1 LPDAADGKSP
11 VPEHP
16 FLRRASIDF
25 ARIAPFPLLTSLKGL
40 NRMLRSSLAL
50 LALSS
55 LAVLSTLN
63 RAHAAAPIPN
73 PPGVTARS
81 YILTDYQSGRVLAQE
96 HADDRMEPASLTKL
110 MTSYVVFT
118 ALKENRLKLTDLVTI
133 SEHAWRAEGSRTFVQ
148 VGTQIPVDILIKGM
162 IIQSGNDATIALAE
176 RVGGTEPAF
185 AEMMN
190 EYAKRLGMKGT
201 HFENSDGLPSPN
213 HYTTAH
219 DMDILA
225 KAIIHDF
232 PEDYPLFSMHEFLWN
247 NIKQQNRNGLLE
259 RDPTVDGLKTGHTD
273 SAGFCLVTSAKR
285 DNMRLISVV
294 MGSPSVK
301 AREDASAAL
310 LNYGYTFFETT
321 KLKSA
326 RETVL
331 KPRVFKADSDYAAI
345 GVPNDIIVTIG
356 RGQAASLTTT
366 AKLNKEPLIAPLAAG
381 QAVGELTVTDASG
394 QVVAQSP
401 LVPLNAVPEGGFWAR
416 TTDGVRLWFH

>member
-1 LPDAADGKSP
+1 
-11 VPEHP
+11 
-16 FLRRASIDF
+16 
-25 ARIAPFPLLTSLKGL
+25 
-40 NRMLRSSLAL
+40 MLRSSIAL
-50 LALSS
+50 LTVSS
-55 LAVLSTLN
+55 LVVLSTLD
-63 RAHAAAPIPN
+63 RARAAAPIPN
-73 PPGVTARS
+73 PPDVTARA

-96 HADDRMEPASLTKL
+96 HPDDHMEPASLTKL

-118 ALKENRLKLTDLVTI
+118 ALKENRLKLTDQVTI

-176 RVGGTEPAF
+176 KVGGTEPAF

-225 KAIIHDF
+225 KALIRDF
-232 PEDYPLFSMHEFLWN
+232 PEYYPLFSMHEFLWN

-326 RETVL
+326 REAVL
-331 KPRVFKADSDYAAI
+331 KPRIFKADTDYAAI
-345 GVPNDIIVTIG
+345 GVPNDVIVTVG

-381 QAVGELTVTDASG
+381 QTVGQLTVTDASG

-401 LVPLNAVPEGGFWAR
+401 LVPLTAVPEGGFWSR
-416 TTDGVRLWFH
+416 TTDSIRLMFH

>member
-1 LPDAADGKSP
+1 
-11 VPEHP
+11 
-16 FLRRASIDF
+16 
-25 ARIAPFPLLTSLKGL
+25 
-40 NRMLRSSLAL
+40 
-50 LALSS
+50 
-55 LAVLSTLN
+55 
-63 RAHAAAPIPN
+63 
-73 PPGVTARS
+73 
-81 YILTDYQSGRVLAQE
+81 
-96 HADDRMEPASLTKL
+96 
-110 MTSYVVFT
+110 
-118 ALKENRLKLTDLVTI
+118 VTI

-190 EYAKRLGMKGT
+190 EYARRLGMKGT

-232 PEDYPLFSMHEFLWN
+232 PEYYPLFSMHEFLWN

-259 RDPTVDGLKTGHTD
+259 KDPTVDGLKTGHTD

-310 LNYGYTFFETT
+310 LSYGYTFFETT

-331 KPRVFKADSDYAAI
+331 KPRIFKASDDYAAI
-345 GVPNDIIVTIG
+345 VVPNDIIVTVG
-356 RGQAASLTTT
+356 RGQAAALTTT

-381 QAVGELTVTDASG
+381 QSVGELTVTDAAG

-401 LVPLNAVPEGGFWAR
+401 LVPQNAVPEGGFWAR
-416 TTDGVRLWFH
+416 TTDAVRLWFH

>member
-1 LPDAADGKSP
+1 
-11 VPEHP
+11 
-16 FLRRASIDF
+16 
-25 ARIAPFPLLTSLKGL
+25 
-40 NRMLRSSLAL
+40 MLRSSIAL
-50 LALSS
+50 LTLFS
-55 LAVLSTLN
+55 LAVLSTLDQ
-63 RAHAAAPIPN
+63 AHAAAPIPS
-73 PPGVTARS
+73 PPEVTARA
-81 YILTDYQSGRVLAQE
+81 YFLTDYQSGRVLAQA
-96 HADDRMEPASLTKL
+96 HADEREEPASLTKL

-118 ALKENRLKLTDLVTI
+118 ALKENRLKLTDQVTI

-190 EYAKRLGMKGT
+190 EYARRLGMKGT

-232 PEDYPLFSMHEFLWN
+232 PEYYPLFSMHEFLWN

-259 RDPTVDGLKTGHTD
+259 KDPTVDGLKTGHTD

-326 RETVL
+326 REAVL
-331 KPRVFKADSDYAAI
+331 KPRIFKADSDYAAI

-381 QAVGELTVTDASG
+381 QTVGELTVTDASG

-401 LVPLNAVPEGGFWAR
+401 LVPLTAVPAGGFWSR
-416 TTDGVRLWFH
+416 TVDGVRLWFH